1 MEIFHAVVLGIVQGV
16 TEFFPVSST
25 AHLILVPWFLGWK
38 GVVNSLSFDIAL
50 HVGTLIA
57 LAVYFFKD
65 WLEMFII
72 KQKRK
77 LLLFIVVA
85 TIPGAV
91 AGKLLDKFVETTLRT
106 PWVIAVSLIVVGIV
120 MLITER
126 IGIKVQ
132 TIERISLS
140 DAVLI
145 GIAQAFAL
153 IPGVSRSGSTIS
165 MGLFLGMKRQD
176 AARFSFLLSTPIVAG
191 AALLHGIHI
200 LKGQSVDFNLPMF
213 ASGVLASFISGMLAI
228 KFLLSFFKRFSLN
241 WFVYYRFILA
251 AVIIISVTVWQKS

>member
-1 MEIFHAVVLGIVQGV
+1 MEIFHAIVLGIVQGI

-38 GVVNSLSFDIAL
+38 GGVDSLSFDIAL

-65 WLEMFII
+65 WLEMFFQ

-77 LLLFIVVA
+77 LLFFIIVA

-91 AGKLLDKFVETTLRT
+91 AGKMLDKFVESTLRS
-106 PWVIAVSLIVVGIV
+106 PWVIAISLIVVGIV
-120 MLITER
+120 MLISER

-132 TIERISLS
+132 TVEKLS
-140 DAVLI
+140 VWDAVLI

-165 MGLFLGMKRQD
+165 MGLFLGMKRD
-176 AARFSFLLSTPIVAG
+176 EAARFSFLLSTPIVAG
-191 AALLHGIHI
+191 AALLHGVHI
-200 LKGQSVDFNLPMF
+200 LKGQSVDFNMPMF
-213 ASGVLASFISGMLAI
+213 AAGVFASFVSGVLAI

-241 WFVYYRFILA
+241 GFVYYRFILA
-251 AVIIISVTVWQKS
+251 VVIIITVSVWQK